1 VLYYHRGGENVVLS
15 DEDLRR
21 GLTEALD
28 ALGVRRRVL
37 ALPPDITRL
46 HSRAGDLTRFAYD
59 YYGSAL
65 GDVMPALGTH
75 APMTASEMDRMFPGV
90 PHGLFREH
98 RWRRDLTTLGTVPG
112 EFVARVSDGAL
123 DFPWPAQVNR
133 LLVEGGHDLIL
144 SLGQVV
150 PHEVIGMAN
159 HAKNIFVGVG
169 GSEGIHKSHFLGAV
183 YGLERIM
190 GRADTP
196 VRAVLDYAA
205 REFAASLPIVY
216 VLTVVG
222 PDESGASVLRGLF
235 IGDGREC
242 FERAAELSARV
253 NFTVVDRPIRKAVV
267 YLDPEEFRSTW
278 LGNKAIY
285 RTRMAMADGGR
296 LIILGPGVK
305 EFGED
310 GDIDALIRSY
320 GYRGTPDTLAAVERH
335 ADLAS
340 NLSAAAHLIHGSS
353 EGRFGI
359 TWAAG
364 RLTREEVEGVGFDYG
379 DVDSLLEKYDPSVL
393 RTGWNTVDG
402 EEVFF
407 VGNPALGLWAHRD
420 RLDDR

>member
-1 VLYYHRGGENVVLS
+1 
-15 DEDLRR
+15 
-21 GLTEALD
+21 
-28 ALGVRRRVL
+28 
-37 ALPPDITRL
+37 
-46 HSRAGDLTRFAYD
+46 
-59 YYGSAL
+59 
-65 GDVMPALGTH
+65 
-75 APMTASEMDRMFPGV
+75 
-90 PHGLFREH
+90 
-98 RWRRDLTTLGTVPG
+98 
-112 EFVARVSDGAL
+112 
-123 DFPWPAQVNR
+123 
-133 LLVEGGHDLIL
+133 
-144 SLGQVV
+144 
-150 PHEVIGMAN
+150 
-159 HAKNIFVGVG
+159 
-169 GSEGIHKSHFLGAV
+169 
-183 YGLERIM
+183 
-190 GRADTP
+190 
-196 VRAVLDYAA
+196 
-205 REFAASLPIVY
+205 
-216 VLTVVG
+216 
-222 PDESGASVLRGLF
+222 
-235 IGDGREC
+235 
-242 FERAAELSARV
+242 V

-393 RTGWNTVDG
+393 RTGWNIVDG